1 MTLAS
6 PCEPLPTG
14 RGAVRTCTCQRRRL
28 SFGMD
33 RMDVELASCAHRR
46 AKVVHRT
53 PHVGT
58 QRYERRKQRG
68 VATWNV
74 RAVVR
79 RSSAP
84 RGQTVQVFYCVKL
97 YRKALQTRF
106 LRPARSRQ
114 RPPTRGGPPG
124 TCTLQSCG
132 QECTSNEP
140 NLITTID
147 ADLPTPQTPP
157 SPILMRGGMERPVWC
172 FHPQGLG

>member
-1 MTLAS
+1 M
-6 PCEPLPTG
+6 
-14 RGAVRTCTCQRRRL
+14 
-28 SFGMD
+28 
-33 RMDVELASCAHRR
+33 
-46 AKVVHRT
+46 
-53 PHVGT
+53 GT

-84 RGQTVQVFYCVKL
+84 RGQTVQVLYCVKL
-97 YRKALQTRF
+97 YSKSAPSNSIFEAGQVQGKG
-106 LRPARSRQ
+106 RPQ
-114 RPPTRGGPPG
+114 GRPQSPRG

-132 QECTSNEP
+132 QGVHFEMSL
-140 NLITTID
+140 NLIITID

-157 SPILMRGGMERPVWC
+157 SPPILMRGGMERPVWC